1 MDAVLVPGVEANSRR
16 KDNHACFGVLG
27 LIRTRDEKHLREE
40 KGEKLMSKP
49 FVIGALITIMS
60 MAPAYGAPKE
70 CTDAHMKQM
79 DAMIAKMT
87 DRTKK
92 KEAAAAL
99 KMSKAEMKKGNMEG
113 CMKYMIDAHTAM
125 LTARTES
132 H

>member
-1 MDAVLVPGVEANSRR
+1 MLSDPEVDLDAGREATQR
-16 KDNHACFGVLG
+16 A
-27 LIRTRDEKHLREE
+27 
-40 KGEKLMSKP
+40 KGEKLMTNA
-49 FVIGALITIMS
+49 VGTAVLITIMAI
-60 MAPAYGAPKE
+60 APAYGAPKE

-125 LTARTES
+125 LYARTKS